1 MNRLALAYL
10 AGALTVAGAVFA
22 LPGRLPLVTF
32 GLGVFVALV
41 AIGAALS
48 SPARIRRAVR
58 FLSAVAQV
66 IETTAPEPASRPEI
80 AARPR
85 LVEPAGVEADL
96 VSALTNLGAGRP
108 AARAA
113 ARRAVEENTGA
124 DFNRLLQAAVALS
137 TGKAAA

>member
-1 MNRLALAYL
+1 MTRLSLAYL

-22 LPGRLPLVTF
+22 AAGRLPLVTF

-41 AIGAALS
+41 ALGAALS

-66 IETTAPEPASRPEI
+66 IEITAPEPASRPQI

-85 LVEPAGVEADL
+85 LVETGAEADL
-96 VSALTNLGAGRP
+96 VSALTNLGAGRA

-113 ARRAVEENTGA
+113 ASRAIEQTPGA
-124 DFNRLLQAAVALS
+124 SFDRLLQTAVALS
-137 TGKAAA
+137 RKAAA